1 MFGRGFDSLR
11 LHLTHKNPLFG
22 VGFYFC
28 YFYYYGNTIQSLIYY
43 PWKLRP
49 YIYCHGVYY
58 EQKTTKGDQW
68 PVWLPNTKSYEKS
81 KNWDYA
87 QVYSAK
93 VMMKYGGYF
102 LLLCL
107 PGYFMDLS
115 PEIATGAGLIVLLI
129 GVAFMI
135 FQVETH
141 LKKWESDSSKGTN
154 K

>member
-1 MFGRGFDSLR
+1 M
-11 LHLTHKNPLFG
+11 
-22 VGFYFC
+22 
-28 YFYYYGNTIQSLIYY
+28 
-43 PWKLRP
+43 
-49 YIYCHGVYY
+49 
-58 EQKTTKGDQW
+58 
-68 PVWLPNTKSYEKS
+68 KSQ

-107 PGYFMDLS
+107 PGYFMDMP
-115 PEIATGAGLIVLLI
+115 PEIAAGIGLIVLLI

-135 FQVETH
+135 FQVEAH

-154 K
+154 T

>member
-1 MFGRGFDSLR
+1 MGFFILSIFIAMEALF
-11 LHLTHKNPLFG
+11 NPLFITLG
-22 VGFYFC
+22 SCGLIFIVMGFIMSKKPPKEINGL
-28 YFYYYGNTIQSLIYY
+28 YGYRTPRAMKNQ
-43 PWKLRP
+43 
-49 YIYCHGVYY
+49 
-58 EQKTTKGDQW
+58 
-68 PVWLPNTKSYEKS
+68 

-107 PGYFMDLS
+107 PGYFMDIA
-115 PEIATGAGLIVLLI
+115 PEVAAGVGLIVLLV
-129 GVAFMI
+129 GVVFMI

-141 LKKWESDSSKGTN
+141 LKKWESDSNNHAN

>member
-1 MFGRGFDSLR
+1 LEWVFIFAIFTIMEIQLNLLFITLGSCGLIFIVMGFIMSKKPPKEINGLYGYR
-11 LHLTHKNPLFG
+11 TPIAMKN
-22 VGFYFC
+22 
-28 YFYYYGNTIQSLIYY
+28 Q
-43 PWKLRP
+43 
-49 YIYCHGVYY
+49 
-58 EQKTTKGDQW
+58 
-68 PVWLPNTKSYEKS
+68 

-107 PGYFMDLS
+107 PGYFMDIA
-115 PEIATGAGLIVLLI
+115 PEMAAEVGLIVLLI

-135 FQVETH
+135 LQVETH

-154 K
+154 KLENKG